1 MQIELPQPV
10 AAFFKLSNG
19 EDDATL
25 ESCLADDVVV
35 HDEGGEYRGRDAALS
50 WLREAQRKYAYVVE
64 PLVVTHQ
71 ANTVEVVA
79 RVAGSFPGGSAEL
92 DHVFQLADG
101 KIRALQIQ

>member
-1 MQIELPQPV
+1 M
-10 AAFFKLSNG
+10 AAVFKRSNG
-19 EDDATL
+19 DDDAAL

-35 HDEGGEYRGRDAALS
+35 HDEGGTYRRRDAALCR
-50 WLREAQRKYAYVVE
+50 LREAQRKYAYVVE
-64 PLVVTHQ
+64 PLAATYQ

-79 RVAGSFPGGSAEL
+79 RVACGFRGGSAEL